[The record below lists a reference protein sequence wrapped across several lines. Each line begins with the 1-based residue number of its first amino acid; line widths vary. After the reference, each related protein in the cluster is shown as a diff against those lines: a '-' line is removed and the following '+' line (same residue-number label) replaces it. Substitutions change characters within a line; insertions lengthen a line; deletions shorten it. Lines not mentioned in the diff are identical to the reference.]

1 MNVFNEFSKLVQ
13 VAIRNPL
20 NSFES
25 DQKLL
30 DEWQDLR
37 FHSKPELEES
47 INEYSAFKKILG
59 STGVEIID
67 LPQSNNLTIDSIY
80 TRDSILISP
89 KGLILCNMGR
99 ASRTPEAKNNSEY
112 LKSLGHEVAGKIL
125 APGTLEGGDFI
136 WLNNSQCAVGLGP
149 RTNQEGISQLA
160 EILGK
165 DIELHV
171 VPLPSPGHPDD
182 VLHLMS
188 IISPL
193 DKDLAVIYR
202 PFMPASFIEWLERL
216 GMKFVEVHE
225 EEYLLMACNVLAIS
239 PRSVIML
246 ENLPM
251 VKRNLE
257 DAGCEVQTY
266 KGIEISRKGE
276 GGPTCLTRPL
286 QRK

>member
-1 MNVFNEFSKLVQ
+1 MTVFNEFSELIQ

-20 NSFES
+20 NSYES

-47 INEYSAFKKILG
+47 INEYSEFKKILG

-112 LKSLGHEVAGKIL
+112 LKSLGHEVAGEIL

-171 VPLPSPGHPDD
+171 VPLPSPSHPDD

-193 DKDLAVIYR
+193 DKDLALIYR

-257 DAGCEVQTY
+257 DAGCAVQTY

-286 QRK
+286 KRN